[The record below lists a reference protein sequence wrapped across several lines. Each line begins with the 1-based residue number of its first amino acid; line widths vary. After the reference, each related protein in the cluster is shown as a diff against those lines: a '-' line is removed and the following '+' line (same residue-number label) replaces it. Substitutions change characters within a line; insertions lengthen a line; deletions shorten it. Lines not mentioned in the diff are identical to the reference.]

1 MKVTIK
7 HAPNSASLPKVV
19 MRVKKVNP
27 KSYQLYESDDFFN
40 SLIEFASL
48 DNGTSMNAFLKTK
61 DKIARTS
68 FIHYYKKSGLAN
80 LKEKGQFDA
89 DVAKALLTS
98 FFKTTKINASEQT
111 ASAHASCRYLTDNE
125 EHSLVRLCTVLGVMG
140 YGLTCKDMHNFADN
154 IVNKNVDP
162 RECVPISKHVTDGVL
177 SRH

>member
-1 MKVTIK
+1 MMKVTIK
-7 HAPNSASLPKVV
+7 HAPNSTSLPKVV

-80 LKEKGQFDA
+80 LKEKGQFDV
-89 DVAKALLTS
+89 DVAKVLLTS
-98 FFKTTKINASEQT
+98 F
-111 ASAHASCRYLTDNE
+111 
-125 EHSLVRLCTVLGVMG
+125 
-140 YGLTCKDMHNFADN
+140 
-154 IVNKNVDP
+154 
-162 RECVPISKHVTDGVL
+162 
-177 SRH
+177 